1 MKFLAWFCGILLV
14 LVVALYCVLFSSFG
28 NSVLKPFVEKI
39 ASEKIGMEFRLEK
52 FELGFSSF
60 DILAIIN
67 GELGVESKGK
77 YSLFSS
83 QFDLNYNTQAKSF
96 NGMQIDLSLKGEALG
111 SFDNFVANGSGSLA
125 GSSIRFASRIKD
137 YAPLEL
143 KLDAKALDLA
153 ALSMIALKKAYI
165 TGKLSAVADIAGQ
178 EGTAKLNSAKII
190 ITKEAQNDF
199 GISLPAN
206 FALSLNSDIK
216 LLGKQVAAT
225 TRVKSAL
232 ANLSA
237 KNTSYNFENGEITSD
252 FNLDIANLAALE
264 PIIKQ
269 KLNGSIKVAGNTKIA
284 NGAMEF
290 LDAKINGLGGEI
302 LASLK
307 DNELNANIKNL
318 KLAQALSLAGLAPL
332 ANSDISGTAKI
343 TNLNDTKKIKGSANL
358 TLSSG
363 VLNHKQMNALLGSDL
378 SSDVSFNA
386 QNKLE
391 IASGTLNFD
400 SVLNSPVIENLGAK
414 GSYTLANG
422 DAKIDL
428 AGKIVDLGAIF
439 GSGAKSPA
447 NIKANV
453 GLKAGELRDAD
464 IDIKG
469 FGGQILAKVK
479 GKALNANIKNIKA
492 EQVLAMTTFG
502 SLFNGE
508 VNAELS
514 LDGLNLQNLN
524 GRGELSVKNGVFNA
538 AAMSKLLEAKFPENV
553 KFSLNFKPTFTNSV
567 AYFSSNF
574 ASNIANISKFDGSY
588 NLQKNALDAAYS
600 ANVSDLSKL
609 SFLTGVALYT
619 PLNVS
624 GKIAS
629 TNQAINASAN
639 SDIFGSNTD
648 ITFKSGALNANM
660 KNAKIEQILK
670 ALGYEQFYIGSTNMT
685 FDYNTASK
693 LGEFNA
699 NILNAHLAK
708 TGLTELISSVLGG
721 RDITTE
727 VYENGVVKGRVTGDI
742 ITFDA
747 NMHSKRSDINV
758 KQASINTKSKALN
771 IPVSANY
778 EKTDIGI
785 DITGTTDAPKYA
797 LSSQYLQQ
805 KAEQGVEKLI
815 DKAFKGNDEKADKA
829 KDILNNLKKLF

>member
-1 MKFLAWFCGILLV
+1 MKFLAWVCGILLV

-125 GSSIRFASRIKD
+125 GSNIRFASRIKD

-143 KLDAKALDLA
+143 KLDAKELDLA

-165 TGKLSAVADIAGQ
+165 SGKLSAVADIAGQ

-358 TLSSG
+358 TLSNG

-428 AGKIVDLGAIF
+428 AGKIADLGAIF
-439 GSGAKSPA
+439 GSGAKSPV

-453 GLKAGELRDAD
+453 GLKAGELSDGD

-538 AAMSKLLEAKFPENV
+538 AAMSKLLEAEFPKNV

-574 ASNIANISKFDGSY
+574 ASDIANISKFDGSY

-648 ITFKSGALNANM
+648 ITFKSGVLNANM

-670 ALGYEQFYIGSTNMT
+670 ALGYEQFYIGTTNMA

-693 LGEFNA
+693 FGEFNA

-727 VYENGVVKGRVTGDI
+727 VYENGVVKGTIKGDI

-785 DITGTTDAPKYA
+785 DITGTTQAPKYA

>member
-1 MKFLAWFCGILLV
+1 MKFLAWVCGILLV
-14 LVVALYCVLFSSFG
+14 LVVVLYCVLFSSFG

-225 TRVKSAL
+225 TRLKSAL

-269 KLNGSIKVAGNTKIA
+269 KLNGSIKVVGNTKIA

-358 TLSSG
+358 TLSNG

-400 SVLNSPVIENLGAK
+400 SVLSSPVIENLGAK

-428 AGKIVDLGAIF
+428 AGKIADLGAIF

-447 NIKANV
+447 IIKANV
-453 GLKAGELRDAD
+453 GLKAGELSDGD

-538 AAMSKLLEAKFPENV
+538 AAMSKLLETEFPENV

-574 ASNIANISKFDGSY
+574 ASDIANISKFDGSY

-648 ITFKSGALNANM
+648 ITFKSGVLNANM

-747 NMHSKRSDINV
+747 NIHSKRSDINV

-785 DITGTTDAPKYA
+785 DITGTTEAPKYA

>member
-1 MKFLAWFCGILLV
+1 MKFLAWICGILLV

-67 GELGVESKGK
+67 GELSVESRGK

-125 GSSIRFASRIKD
+125 GSNIRFASRIKD

-143 KLDAKALDLA
+143 KLDAKELDLA

-165 TGKLSAVADIAGQ
+165 SGKLSAVADIAGQ

-414 GSYTLANG
+414 GSYILANG

-428 AGKIVDLGAIF
+428 AGKIADLGAIF

-453 GLKAGELRDAD
+453 GLKAGELSDGD

-469 FGGQILAKVK
+469 FGGEILAKVK

-538 AAMSKLLEAKFPENV
+538 AAMSKLLETEFPENV

-574 ASNIANISKFDGSY
+574 ASDIANISKFDGSY
-588 NLQKNALDAAYS
+588 NLQKNTLDATYS

-648 ITFKSGALNANM
+648 ITFKSGVLNANM

-785 DITGTTDAPKYA
+785 DITGTTEAPKYA

>member
-1 MKFLAWFCGILLV
+1 MKFLAWICGILLV

-67 GELGVESKGK
+67 GELSVESRGK

-143 KLDAKALDLA
+143 KLDAKELDLA

-428 AGKIVDLGAIF
+428 VGKIADLGAIF
-439 GSGAKSPA
+439 GSGAKSPI

-453 GLKAGELRDAD
+453 GLKAGELSDGD

-538 AAMSKLLEAKFPENV
+538 AAMSKLLETEFPENV

-574 ASNIANISKFDGSY
+574 ASDIANISKFDGSY

-648 ITFKSGALNANM
+648 ITFKSGVLNANM

-785 DITGTTDAPKYA
+785 DITGTTEAPKYA

>member
-1 MKFLAWFCGILLV
+1 MKFLAWVCGILLV

-67 GELGVESKGK
+67 GELSVESRGK

-83 QFDLNYNTQAKSF
+83 QFDLNYNTQAKNF

-125 GSSIRFASRIKD
+125 GSNIRFASRIKD

-143 KLDAKALDLA
+143 KLDAKELDLA

-165 TGKLSAVADIAGQ
+165 SGKLSAVADIAGQ

-252 FNLDIANLAALE
+252 FNVDIANLAALE

-318 KLAQALSLAGLAPL
+318 KLAQALSLAGLVPL

-343 TNLNDTKKIKGSANL
+343 TNLSDTKKIKGSANL
-358 TLSSG
+358 TLSNG

-378 SSDVSFNA
+378 SSDVSFNV

-414 GSYTLANG
+414 GSYTLANA

-428 AGKIVDLGAIF
+428 VGKIADLGAIF
-439 GSGAKSPA
+439 GSGVKSPV

-453 GLKAGELRDAD
+453 GLKAGELSDGD

-469 FGGQILAKVK
+469 FGGEIIAKVK

-502 SLFNGE
+502 SLINGE

-514 LDGLNLQNLN
+514 LDGLKLENLN

-538 AAMSKLLEAKFPENV
+538 AAISKLLKTEFPENM

-574 ASNIANISKFDGSY
+574 ASDIANISKFDGSY
-588 NLQKNALDAAYS
+588 NLQKNTLDATYS

-629 TNQAINASAN
+629 KEQAINASAN
-639 SDIFGSNTD
+639 SDIFSSNTD
-648 ITFKSGALNANM
+648 ITFKSGVLNANM

-670 ALGYEQFYIGSTNMT
+670 ALGYAQFYIGTTNMA

-693 LGEFNA
+693 FGEFNA

-708 TGLTELISSVLGG
+708 SGLTALISSVLGG

-727 VYENGVVKGRVTGDI
+727 VYENGVVKGRVQGDI
-742 ITFDA
+742 IAFDA
-747 NMHSKRSDINV
+747 NMHSKRSDIEV

-785 DITGTTDAPKYA
+785 DITGTTEAPKYA
-797 LSSQYLQQ
+797 LSSQYLKQ

>member
-143 KLDAKALDLA
+143 KLDAKELDLA

-252 FNLDIANLAALE
+252 FNVDIANLAALE

-422 DAKIDL
+422 DAKINL
-428 AGKIVDLGAIF
+428 AGKIADLGAIF

-453 GLKAGELRDAD
+453 GLKAGELSDGD

-469 FGGQILAKVK
+469 FGGEILAKVK

-538 AAMSKLLEAKFPENV
+538 AAMSKLLEAEFPENV

-574 ASNIANISKFDGSY
+574 ASDIANISKFDGSY

-648 ITFKSGALNANM
+648 ITFKSGVLNANM

>member
-125 GSSIRFASRIKD
+125 GSNIRFASRIKD

-237 KNTSYNFENGEITSD
+237 KNTSYNFKNGEITSD
-252 FNLDIANLAALE
+252 FNVDIANLAALE

-269 KLNGSIKVAGNTKIA
+269 KLNGSIKVVGNTKIA

-574 ASNIANISKFDGSY
+574 ASDIANISKFDGSY

-648 ITFKSGALNANM
+648 ITFKSGVLKANM

-670 ALGYEQFYIGSTNMT
+670 ALGYEQFYIGSTNMA

>member
-1 MKFLAWFCGILLV
+1 MKFLAWVCGILLV

-125 GSSIRFASRIKD
+125 GSNIRFASRIKD

-143 KLDAKALDLA
+143 KLDAKELDLA

-252 FNLDIANLAALE
+252 FNVDIANLAALE

-290 LDAKINGLGGEI
+290 LDAKISGLGGEI

-358 TLSSG
+358 TLSNG

-414 GSYTLANG
+414 GSYILANA

-428 AGKIVDLGAIF
+428 AGKIADLGAIF

-453 GLKAGELRDAD
+453 GLKAGELSDGD

-538 AAMSKLLEAKFPENV
+538 AAMSKLLEAEFPENV

-574 ASNIANISKFDGSY
+574 ASDIANISKFDGSY

-619 PLNVS
+619 PLNLS

-629 TNQAINASAN
+629 TKQAINASAN

-648 ITFKSGALNANM
+648 ITFKSGVLNANM

-778 EKTDIGI
+778 EKTEIGI
-785 DITGTTDAPKYA
+785 DITGTTEAPKYA

>member
-1 MKFLAWFCGILLV
+1 MKFLAWICGILLV

-143 KLDAKALDLA
+143 KLDAKELDLA

-225 TRVKSAL
+225 TRLKSAL

-252 FNLDIANLAALE
+252 FNVDIANLAALE

-358 TLSSG
+358 TLSGG

-391 IASGTLNFD
+391 IASGVLNFD

-414 GSYTLANG
+414 GSYSLANG
-422 DAKIDL
+422 DAKINL
-428 AGKIVDLGAIF
+428 AGKIADLGAIF

-453 GLKAGELRDAD
+453 GLKAGELSDGD

-469 FGGQILAKVK
+469 FGGQIIAKVK

-574 ASNIANISKFDGSY
+574 ASDIANISKFDGSY

-785 DITGTTDAPKYA
+785 DITGTTEAPKYA

>member
-648 ITFKSGALNANM
+648 ITFKSGVLNANM

>member
-1 MKFLAWFCGILLV
+1 MKFLAWVCGILLV

-67 GELGVESKGK
+67 GELSVESRGK

-225 TRVKSAL
+225 TRLKSAL

-284 NGAMEF
+284 NGVMEF

-358 TLSSG
+358 TLSNG

-422 DAKIDL
+422 DAKINL
-428 AGKIVDLGAIF
+428 AGKIADLGAIF

-453 GLKAGELRDAD
+453 GLKAGELSDGD

-538 AAMSKLLEAKFPENV
+538 AAMSKLLETEFPENV

-574 ASNIANISKFDGSY
+574 ASDIANISKFDGSY

-670 ALGYEQFYIGSTNMT
+670 ALGYEQFYIGTTNMA

-693 LGEFNA
+693 FGEFNA

-727 VYENGVVKGRVTGDI
+727 VYENGVVKGKVTGDI

-758 KQASINTKSKALN
+758 EQASINTKSKALK

-785 DITGTTDAPKYA
+785 DITGTTEAPKYA

>member
-1 MKFLAWFCGILLV
+1 MKFLAWICGILLV
-14 LVVALYCVLFSSFG
+14 LVVALYCVFFSSFG

-237 KNTSYNFENGEITSD
+237 KNTSYNFENGEIISD

-391 IASGTLNFD
+391 ITSGVLNFD

-422 DAKIDL
+422 DAKINL
-428 AGKIVDLGAIF
+428 AGKIADLGAIF

-453 GLKAGELRDAD
+453 GLKAGELSDGD

-502 SLFNGE
+502 ALFNGE

-538 AAMSKLLEAKFPENV
+538 AAMSKLLETEFPENV

-574 ASNIANISKFDGSY
+574 ASDIANISKFDGSY

-609 SFLTGVALYT
+609 SFLTGLALYT

-639 SDIFGSNTD
+639 SNIFGSNTD
-648 ITFKSGALNANM
+648 ITFKSGVLNANM

-727 VYENGVVKGRVTGDI
+727 VYENGVVKGTIKGDI

-771 IPVSANY
+771 IPISANY

-785 DITGTTDAPKYA
+785 DITGTTEAPKYA

>member
-1 MKFLAWFCGILLV
+1 MKFLAWICGILLV
-14 LVVALYCVLFSSFG
+14 LAVALYCVLFSSFG

-39 ASEKIGMEFRLEK
+39 ASEKIGMELKLEK

-67 GELGVESKGK
+67 GELSVESRGK

-96 NGMQIDLSLKGEALG
+96 NGMQIDLSLKGEVLG

-125 GSSIRFASRIKD
+125 GSNIRFASRIKD
-137 YAPLEL
+137 YVPLEL
-143 KLDAKALDLA
+143 KLDAKELDLA

-165 TGKLSAVADIAGQ
+165 SGKLSAVADIAGQ

-225 TRVKSAL
+225 TRLKSAL

-252 FNLDIANLAALE
+252 FNVDIANLAALE

-318 KLAQALSLAGLAPL
+318 KLAQALSLAGLVPL

-343 TNLNDTKKIKGSANL
+343 TNLSDTKKIKGSANL
-358 TLSSG
+358 TLSNG
-363 VLNHKQMNALLGSDL
+363 VLNHKQMNSLLGSDL
-378 SSDVSFNA
+378 SSDVSFNV

-391 IASGTLNFD
+391 IASGVLNFD

-428 AGKIVDLGAIF
+428 VGKIADLGAIF
-439 GSGAKSPA
+439 GSGAKSPV

-453 GLKAGELRDAD
+453 GLKAGELSDAD

-469 FGGQILAKVK
+469 FGGEIIAKVK

-502 SLFNGE
+502 SLINGE

-514 LDGLNLQNLN
+514 LDGLKLENLN

-538 AAMSKLLEAKFPENV
+538 AAISKLLKTQFPENV
-553 KFSLNFKPTFTNSV
+553 KFSLNFKPTITNSV

-574 ASNIANISKFDGSY
+574 ASDIANISKFDGSY
-588 NLQKNALDAAYS
+588 NLQKNTLDATYS

-619 PLNVS
+619 PLNLS

-629 TNQAINASAN
+629 TKQAIDASAN

-648 ITFKSGALNANM
+648 ITFKSGVLNANM

-670 ALGYEQFYIGSTNMT
+670 ALGYEQFYIGTTNMA

-693 LGEFNA
+693 FGEFNA

-708 TGLTELISSVLGG
+708 SGLTALISSVLGG

-727 VYENGVVKGRVTGDI
+727 VYENGVVKGRVQGDI
-742 ITFDA
+742 IAFDA
-747 NMHSKRSDINV
+747 NMHSKRSDIEV
-758 KQASINTKSKALN
+758 KQASINTKSKALK

-785 DITGTTDAPKYA
+785 DITGTTEAPKYA
-797 LSSQYLQQ
+797 LSSQYLKQ

-815 DKAFKGNDEKADKA
+815 DKAFKDNDEKADKA
-829 KDILNNLKKLF
+829 KDILNNFKKLF

>member
-165 TGKLSAVADIAGQ
+165 SGKLSAVADIAGQ

-252 FNLDIANLAALE
+252 FNVDIANLAALE

-358 TLSSG
+358 TLSNG

-428 AGKIVDLGAIF
+428 AGKIADLGAIF
-439 GSGAKSPA
+439 GSGVKSPV

-453 GLKAGELRDAD
+453 GLKAGELSDGD

-469 FGGQILAKVK
+469 FGGEILAKVK

-538 AAMSKLLEAKFPENV
+538 AAMSKLLETQFPENV

-574 ASNIANISKFDGSY
+574 ASDIANISKFDGSY

-629 TNQAINASAN
+629 TNQVINASAN

-648 ITFKSGALNANM
+648 ITFKSGVLNANM

-708 TGLTELISSVLGG
+708 TGLTALISSVLGG

-727 VYENGVVKGRVTGDI
+727 VYENGVVKGTIKGDI

-785 DITGTTDAPKYA
+785 DITGTTEAPKYA
-797 LSSQYLQQ
+797 LSSQYLKQ

>member
-252 FNLDIANLAALE
+252 FNVDIANLAALE

-269 KLNGSIKVAGNTKIA
+269 KLNGSIKVAGNTKIT

-391 IASGTLNFD
+391 IVSGTLNFD

-428 AGKIVDLGAIF
+428 AGKIADLGAIF

-453 GLKAGELRDAD
+453 GLKAGELSDGD

-538 AAMSKLLEAKFPENV
+538 AAMSKLLETEFPENV

-574 ASNIANISKFDGSY
+574 ASDIANISKFDGSY

-600 ANVSDLSKL
+600 ANVNDLSKL

-629 TNQAINASAN
+629 TNQVINASAN

-648 ITFKSGALNANM
+648 ITFKSGVLNANM

-727 VYENGVVKGRVTGDI
+727 VYENGVVKGTIKGDI

-785 DITGTTDAPKYA
+785 DITGTTEAPKYA
-797 LSSQYLQQ
+797 LSSQYLKQ

>member
-1 MKFLAWFCGILLV
+1 M
-14 LVVALYCVLFSSFG
+14 LFSSFG

-143 KLDAKALDLA
+143 KLDAKELDLA

-252 FNLDIANLAALE
+252 FNVDIANLAALE

-358 TLSSG
+358 TLSGG

-428 AGKIVDLGAIF
+428 AGKIADLGAIF

-453 GLKAGELRDAD
+453 GLKAGELSDGD

-469 FGGQILAKVK
+469 FGGEILAKVK

-538 AAMSKLLEAKFPENV
+538 AAMSKLLETEFPENV

-574 ASNIANISKFDGSY
+574 ASDIANISKFDGSY

-648 ITFKSGALNANM
+648 ITFKSGVLNANM

-785 DITGTTDAPKYA
+785 DITGTTEAPKYA

>member
-143 KLDAKALDLA
+143 KLDAKELDLA

-252 FNLDIANLAALE
+252 FNVDIANLAALE

-358 TLSSG
+358 TLSNG

-391 IASGTLNFD
+391 IASGVLNFN

-428 AGKIVDLGAIF
+428 AGKIADLGAIF
-439 GSGAKSPA
+439 GSGVKSPA

-453 GLKAGELRDAD
+453 GLKAGELSDGD

-574 ASNIANISKFDGSY
+574 ASDIANISKFDGSY

-609 SFLTGVALYT
+609 SFLTGVALYS

-670 ALGYEQFYIGSTNMT
+670 ALGYEQFYIGTTNMT

-727 VYENGVVKGRVTGDI
+727 VYENGVVKGTIKGDI
-742 ITFDA
+742 IAFDA

-785 DITGTTDAPKYA
+785 DITGTTQAPKYA

>member
-14 LVVALYCVLFSSFG
+14 LVAALYCVLFSSFG
-28 NSVLKPFVEKI
+28 NSVLKPFIEKI

-67 GELGVESKGK
+67 GELSVESKGK

-143 KLDAKALDLA
+143 KLDAKELDLA

-252 FNLDIANLAALE
+252 FNVDIANLAALE

-358 TLSSG
+358 TLSNG

-391 IASGTLNFD
+391 IASGVLNFN

-428 AGKIVDLGAIF
+428 AGKIADLGAIF
-439 GSGAKSPA
+439 GSGAKSPI
-447 NIKANV
+447 NIKANM
-453 GLKAGELRDAD
+453 GLKAGELSDGD

-538 AAMSKLLEAKFPENV
+538 AAMSKLLEAEFPENM

-574 ASNIANISKFDGSY
+574 ASDIANISKFDGSY

-648 ITFKSGALNANM
+648 ITFKSGVLNANM

-785 DITGTTDAPKYA
+785 DITGTTEAPKYA

>member
-1 MKFLAWFCGILLV
+1 MKFLAWVCGILLV

-252 FNLDIANLAALE
+252 FNVDIANLAALE

-332 ANSDISGTAKI
+332 ANSAISGTAKI
-343 TNLNDTKKIKGSANL
+343 TNLSDTKKIKGSANL
-358 TLSSG
+358 TLSNG

-378 SSDVSFNA
+378 SSDVSFNV

-422 DAKIDL
+422 DAKINL
-428 AGKIVDLGAIF
+428 AGKIADLGAIF

-453 GLKAGELRDAD
+453 ELKAGELSDGD

-538 AAMSKLLEAKFPENV
+538 AAMSKLLETEFPENV

-574 ASNIANISKFDGSY
+574 ASDIANISKFDGSY

-619 PLNVS
+619 PLNLS

-629 TNQAINASAN
+629 TKQAIDASAN

-648 ITFKSGALNANM
+648 ITFKSGVLNANM

-670 ALGYEQFYIGSTNMT
+670 ALGYAQFYIGSTNMT

-727 VYENGVVKGRVTGDI
+727 VYENGVVKGTIKGDI

-785 DITGTTDAPKYA
+785 DITGTTEAPKYA

>member
-125 GSSIRFASRIKD
+125 GSNIRFASRIKD

-143 KLDAKALDLA
+143 KLDAKELDLA

-252 FNLDIANLAALE
+252 FNVDIVNLAALE

-343 TNLNDTKKIKGSANL
+343 TNLSDTKKIKGSANL
-358 TLSSG
+358 TLSRG

-422 DAKIDL
+422 DAKINL
-428 AGKIVDLGAIF
+428 AGKIADLGAIF
-439 GSGAKSPA
+439 GSGAKSPI

-453 GLKAGELRDAD
+453 GLKAGELSNGD

-538 AAMSKLLEAKFPENV
+538 AAMSKLLETEFPENV

-574 ASNIANISKFDGSY
+574 ASDIANISKFDGSY

-648 ITFKSGALNANM
+648 ITFKSGVLNANM

-670 ALGYEQFYIGSTNMT
+670 ALGYEQFYIGTTNMA

-693 LGEFNA
+693 FGEFNA

-708 TGLTELISSVLGG
+708 SGLTALISSVLGG

-758 KQASINTKSKALN
+758 KQASINTKSKALK

-785 DITGTTDAPKYA
+785 DITGTTEAPKYA
-797 LSSQYLQQ
+797 LSSQYLKQ

>member
-143 KLDAKALDLA
+143 KLDAKELDLA

-199 GISLPAN
+199 GISLPSN

-269 KLNGSIKVAGNTKIA
+269 KLNGSIKVAVNTKIA

-290 LDAKINGLGGEI
+290 LDDKINGLGGEI

-358 TLSSG
+358 TLSNG

-400 SVLNSPVIENLGAK
+400 SVLSSPVIENLGAK

-428 AGKIVDLGAIF
+428 AGKIADLGAIF

-453 GLKAGELRDAD
+453 GLKAGELSDGD

-469 FGGQILAKVK
+469 FGGEILAKVK

-538 AAMSKLLEAKFPENV
+538 AAMSKLLKTEFPENV

-574 ASNIANISKFDGSY
+574 ASDIANISKFDGSY

-648 ITFKSGALNANM
+648 ITFKSGVLNANM

-727 VYENGVVKGRVTGDI
+727 VYENGVVKGAIKGDI
-742 ITFDA
+742 IAFDA

>member
-1 MKFLAWFCGILLV
+1 MKFLAWVCGILLV

-143 KLDAKALDLA
+143 KLDAKELDLA

-165 TGKLSAVADIAGQ
+165 SGKLSAVADIAGQ

-252 FNLDIANLAALE
+252 FNVDIANLAALE

-358 TLSSG
+358 TLSNG

-428 AGKIVDLGAIF
+428 AGKIADLGAIF

-453 GLKAGELRDAD
+453 GLKAGELSDGD

-469 FGGQILAKVK
+469 FGGEILAKVK

-538 AAMSKLLEAKFPENV
+538 AAMSKLLETEFPENV

-574 ASNIANISKFDGSY
+574 ASDIANISKFDGSY

-619 PLNVS
+619 PLNLS

-629 TNQAINASAN
+629 TKQAINASAN

-648 ITFKSGALNANM
+648 ITFKSGVLNANM

-758 KQASINTKSKALN
+758 EQASINTKSKALK

-785 DITGTTDAPKYA
+785 DITGTTEAPKYA
-797 LSSQYLQQ
+797 LSSQYLKQ

>member
-67 GELGVESKGK
+67 GELSVESRGK

-143 KLDAKALDLA
+143 KLDAKELDLA

-165 TGKLSAVADIAGQ
+165 SGKLSAVADIAGQ

-252 FNLDIANLAALE
+252 FNVDIANLAALE

-428 AGKIVDLGAIF
+428 AGKIADLGAIF
-439 GSGAKSPA
+439 GSGAKSPV

-453 GLKAGELRDAD
+453 GLKAGELSDGD

-469 FGGQILAKVK
+469 FGGEIIAKVK

-514 LDGLNLQNLN
+514 LDGLKLQNLN

-538 AAMSKLLEAKFPENV
+538 AAMSKLLETQFPENV

-574 ASNIANISKFDGSY
+574 ASDIANISKFDGSY

-648 ITFKSGALNANM
+648 ITFKSGVLNANM

-727 VYENGVVKGRVTGDI
+727 VYENGVVKGRVQGDI

-785 DITGTTDAPKYA
+785 DITGTTEAPKYA
-797 LSSQYLQQ
+797 LSSQYLKQ

>member
-165 TGKLSAVADIAGQ
+165 TGKLRSVADIAGQ
-178 EGTAKLNSAKII
+178 ECTAKLNSAKII

-199 GISLPAN
+199 GISLPSN

-252 FNLDIANLAALE
+252 FNVDIANLAALE

-574 ASNIANISKFDGSY
+574 ASDIANISKFDGSY

-648 ITFKSGALNANM
+648 ITFKSGVLKANM

-670 ALGYEQFYIGSTNMT
+670 ALGYEQFYIGSTNMA

>member
-1 MKFLAWFCGILLV
+1 MKFLAWICGILLV

-83 QFDLNYNTQAKSF
+83 QFDLNYNTQAKNF

-252 FNLDIANLAALE
+252 FNVDIANLAALE

-358 TLSSG
+358 TLSNG

-428 AGKIVDLGAIF
+428 AGKIADLGAIF
-439 GSGAKSPA
+439 GSGVKSPV

-453 GLKAGELRDAD
+453 GLKAGELSDGD

-469 FGGQILAKVK
+469 FGGEILAKVK

-538 AAMSKLLEAKFPENV
+538 AAMSKLLETEFPENV

-574 ASNIANISKFDGSY
+574 ASDIANISKFDGSY

-609 SFLTGVALYT
+609 SFLTGVALYS

-629 TNQAINASAN
+629 ANQAITASAN

-648 ITFKSGALNANM
+648 ITFKSGVLNANM

-727 VYENGVVKGRVTGDI
+727 VYENGVVKGTIKGDI
-742 ITFDA
+742 IAFDA
-747 NMHSKRSDINV
+747 NMHSKRSDIEV

-785 DITGTTDAPKYA
+785 DITGTTQAPKYA

-815 DKAFKGNDEKADKA
+815 DKAFKGNDEKADKS

>member
-1 MKFLAWFCGILLV
+1 MKFLAWVCGILLV

-206 FALSLNSDIK
+206 FALSLNSDMK

-252 FNLDIANLAALE
+252 FNVDIANLAALE

-269 KLNGSIKVAGNTKIA
+269 KLNGSIKVVGNTKIA

-343 TNLNDTKKIKGSANL
+343 TNLSDTKKIKGSANL

-391 IASGTLNFD
+391 IASGVLNFD

-422 DAKIDL
+422 DAKINL
-428 AGKIVDLGAIF
+428 AGKIADLGAIF

-453 GLKAGELRDAD
+453 GLKAGELSDGD

-469 FGGQILAKVK
+469 FGGEILAKVK

-574 ASNIANISKFDGSY
+574 ASDIANISKFDGSY

-619 PLNVS
+619 PLNLS

-785 DITGTTDAPKYA
+785 DITGTTEAPKYA

-829 KDILNNLKKLF
+829 KDILNNLKRLF

>member
-252 FNLDIANLAALE
+252 FNVDIANLAALE

-358 TLSSG
+358 TLSNG

-414 GSYTLANG
+414 GSYILANA

-428 AGKIVDLGAIF
+428 AGKIADLGAIF

-453 GLKAGELRDAD
+453 GLKAGELSDGD

-469 FGGQILAKVK
+469 FGGEILAKVK

-538 AAMSKLLEAKFPENV
+538 AAMSKLLEAQFPENV

-574 ASNIANISKFDGSY
+574 ASDIANISKFDGSY

-648 ITFKSGALNANM
+648 ITFKSGVLNANM

-670 ALGYEQFYIGSTNMT
+670 ALGYEQFYIGTTNMA

-727 VYENGVVKGRVTGDI
+727 VYENGVVKGRVQGDI

-785 DITGTTDAPKYA
+785 DITGTTEAPKYA

>member
-1 MKFLAWFCGILLV
+1 MKFLAWVCGILLV

-143 KLDAKALDLA
+143 KLDAKELDLA

-165 TGKLSAVADIAGQ
+165 SGKLSAVADIAGQ

-252 FNLDIANLAALE
+252 FNVDIANLAALE

-428 AGKIVDLGAIF
+428 VGKIADLGAIF

-453 GLKAGELRDAD
+453 GLKAGELSDGD
-464 IDIKG
+464 IDIRG

-538 AAMSKLLEAKFPENV
+538 AAMSKLLETEFPENV

-574 ASNIANISKFDGSY
+574 ASDIANISKFDGSY

-648 ITFKSGALNANM
+648 ITFKSGVLNANM

-670 ALGYEQFYIGSTNMT
+670 ALGYEQFYIGSTNMA

-693 LGEFNA
+693 FGEFNA

-727 VYENGVVKGRVTGDI
+727 VYENGVVKGTIKGDI
-742 ITFDA
+742 IAFDA

-785 DITGTTDAPKYA
+785 DITGTSQAPKYA

>member
-1 MKFLAWFCGILLV
+1 MKFLAWVCGILLV

-165 TGKLSAVADIAGQ
+165 TGKLSAVADITGQ

-318 KLAQALSLAGLAPL
+318 KLAQALSLAGLVPL

-343 TNLNDTKKIKGSANL
+343 TNLSDTKKIKGSANL
-358 TLSSG
+358 TLSNG

-422 DAKIDL
+422 DAKINL
-428 AGKIVDLGAIF
+428 AGKIADLGAIF

-453 GLKAGELRDAD
+453 GLKAGELSDGD

-469 FGGQILAKVK
+469 FGGEILAKVK

-508 VNAELS
+508 VNAELN
-514 LDGLNLQNLN
+514 LHGLNLQNLN

-538 AAMSKLLEAKFPENV
+538 AAMSQLLEAKFPENV

-574 ASNIANISKFDGSY
+574 ASDIANISKFDGSY

-609 SFLTGVALYT
+609 SFLTGVDLYT

-648 ITFKSGALNANM
+648 ITFKSGVLNANM

-727 VYENGVVKGRVTGDI
+727 VYENGVVKGRITGDI

>member
-1 MKFLAWFCGILLV
+1 MKFLAWVCGILLV

-125 GSSIRFASRIKD
+125 GSNIRFASRIKD

-143 KLDAKALDLA
+143 KLDAKELDLA

-252 FNLDIANLAALE
+252 FNVDIANLAALE

-428 AGKIVDLGAIF
+428 VGKIADLGAIF

-453 GLKAGELRDAD
+453 GLKAGELSDGD

-538 AAMSKLLEAKFPENV
+538 AAMSKLLETEFPGNV

-574 ASNIANISKFDGSY
+574 ASDIANISKFDGSY

-648 ITFKSGALNANM
+648 ITFKSGVLNANM

-785 DITGTTDAPKYA
+785 DITGTTEAPKYA

>member
-1 MKFLAWFCGILLV
+1 MKFLAWVCGILLV

-67 GELGVESKGK
+67 GELGVESRGK

-143 KLDAKALDLA
+143 KLDAKELDLA

-252 FNLDIANLAALE
+252 FNVDIANLAALE

-343 TNLNDTKKIKGSANL
+343 TNLSDTKKIKGSANL

-378 SSDVSFNA
+378 SSDVSFNV

-391 IASGTLNFD
+391 IASGVLNFD

-414 GSYTLANG
+414 GSYTLANA

-428 AGKIVDLGAIF
+428 AGKIADLGAIF

-453 GLKAGELRDAD
+453 GLKAGELSDGD

-469 FGGQILAKVK
+469 FGGEIIAKVK

-538 AAMSKLLEAKFPENV
+538 AAMSKLLETEFPENV

-574 ASNIANISKFDGSY
+574 ASDIANISKFDGSY

-648 ITFKSGALNANM
+648 ITFKSGVLNANM

-670 ALGYEQFYIGSTNMT
+670 ALGYEQFYIGTTNMA

-693 LGEFNA
+693 FGEFNA

-708 TGLTELISSVLGG
+708 SGLTALISSVLGG

-785 DITGTTDAPKYA
+785 DITGTTEAPKYA
-797 LSSQYLQQ
+797 LSSQYLKQ

>member
-1 MKFLAWFCGILLV
+1 MKFLAWICGILLV

-39 ASEKIGMEFRLEK
+39 ASEKIGMELKLEK

-67 GELGVESKGK
+67 GELSVESRGK

-83 QFDLNYNTQAKSF
+83 QFDLNYNTQAKNF

-143 KLDAKALDLA
+143 KLDAKELDLA
-153 ALSMIALKKAYI
+153 ALSTIALKKAYI

-199 GISLPAN
+199 SISLPAN

-252 FNLDIANLAALE
+252 FNMDIANLAALE

-318 KLAQALSLAGLAPL
+318 KLAQALSLAGLVPL

-343 TNLNDTKKIKGSANL
+343 TNLSDTKKIKGSANL
-358 TLSSG
+358 TLSGG

-378 SSDVSFNA
+378 SSDVSFNV

-414 GSYTLANG
+414 GSYTLAND

-428 AGKIVDLGAIF
+428 VGKIADLGAIF
-439 GSGAKSPA
+439 GSGAKSPI

-453 GLKAGELRDAD
+453 GLKAGELSDAD

-502 SLFNGE
+502 SLINGE

-514 LDGLNLQNLN
+514 LDGLKLQNLN
-524 GRGELSVKNGVFNA
+524 GRGELSVKNGVFNSA
-538 AAMSKLLEAKFPENV
+538 AISKLLKTQFPENM

-574 ASNIANISKFDGSY
+574 ASDIANISKFDGSY
-588 NLQKNALDAAYS
+588 NLQKNTLDATYS

-629 TNQAINASAN
+629 KEQAINASAN
-639 SDIFGSNTD
+639 SDIFSSNTD
-648 ITFKSGALNANM
+648 ITFKSGVLNANM

-670 ALGYEQFYIGSTNMT
+670 ALGYEQFYIGTTNMA

-693 LGEFNA
+693 FGEFNA

-708 TGLTELISSVLGG
+708 SGLTVLISSVLGG

-727 VYENGVVKGRVTGDI
+727 VYENGVVKGKVTGDI

-758 KQASINTKSKALN
+758 EQASINTKSKALK

-785 DITGTTDAPKYA
+785 DITGTTEAPKYA
-797 LSSQYLQQ
+797 LSSQYLKQ

-815 DKAFKGNDEKADKA
+815 DKAFKDNDEKADKA

>member
-143 KLDAKALDLA
+143 KLDAKELDLA

-165 TGKLSAVADIAGQ
+165 SGKLSAVADIAGQ

-252 FNLDIANLAALE
+252 FNVDIANLAALE

-358 TLSSG
+358 TLSNG
-363 VLNHKQMNALLGSDL
+363 VLNHKQMNDLLGSDL

-428 AGKIVDLGAIF
+428 AGKIADLGAIF

-453 GLKAGELRDAD
+453 GLKAGELSDGD

-538 AAMSKLLEAKFPENV
+538 AAMSKLLETEFPKNV

-574 ASNIANISKFDGSY
+574 ASDIANISKFDGSY

-648 ITFKSGALNANM
+648 ITFKSSTLNANM

-670 ALGYEQFYIGSTNMT
+670 ALGYEQFYIGTANT
-685 FDYNTASK
+685 DFIYNTASK

-708 TGLTELISSVLGG
+708 SGLTALISSVLGG

-785 DITGTTDAPKYA
+785 DITGTTQAPKYA

>member
-1 MKFLAWFCGILLV
+1 MKFLAWVCGILLV

-67 GELGVESKGK
+67 GELSVESRGK

-143 KLDAKALDLA
+143 KLDAKELDLA

-165 TGKLSAVADIAGQ
+165 SGKLSAVADIAGQ
-178 EGTAKLNSAKII
+178 KGTAKLNSAKII

-290 LDAKINGLGGEI
+290 LDAKISGLGGEI

-318 KLAQALSLAGLAPL
+318 KLAQALSLAGLVPL

-343 TNLNDTKKIKGSANL
+343 TNLSDTKKIKGSANL
-358 TLSSG
+358 TLSGG

-428 AGKIVDLGAIF
+428 AGKIADLGAIF
-439 GSGAKSPA
+439 GSGAKSPI

-453 GLKAGELRDAD
+453 GLKAGELSDGD

-469 FGGQILAKVK
+469 FGGEIIAKVK

-502 SLFNGE
+502 SLINGE

-514 LDGLNLQNLN
+514 LDGLKLQNLN

-538 AAMSKLLEAKFPENV
+538 AAISKLLEAEFPENV
-553 KFSLNFKPTFTNSV
+553 KFSLNFKPTLTNSV

-574 ASNIANISKFDGSY
+574 ASDIANISKFDGSY
-588 NLQKNALDAAYS
+588 NLQKNTLDATYS

-609 SFLTGVALYT
+609 GFLTGVTLYT

-629 TNQAINASAN
+629 TKQAINASAN

-648 ITFKSGALNANM
+648 ITFKSGVLNANM

-670 ALGYEQFYIGSTNMT
+670 ALGYEQFYIGTTNMA

-708 TGLTELISSVLGG
+708 SGLTALISSVLGG

-742 ITFDA
+742 IAFDA
-747 NMHSKRSDINV
+747 NMHSKRSDIEV

-785 DITGTTDAPKYA
+785 DITGTTEAPKYA
-797 LSSQYLQQ
+797 LSSQYLKQ

>member
-1 MKFLAWFCGILLV
+1 MKFLAWVCGILLV
-14 LVVALYCVLFSSFG
+14 LVVVLYCVLFSSFG

-111 SFDNFVANGSGSLA
+111 SFYNFVANGSGSLA

-165 TGKLSAVADIAGQ
+165 TGKLSAVADITGQ

-206 FALSLNSDIK
+206 FTLSLNSDIK

-358 TLSSG
+358 TLSGG

-428 AGKIVDLGAIF
+428 AGKIADLGAIF

-447 NIKANV
+447 IIKANV

-464 IDIKG
+464 IDITG
-469 FGGQILAKVK
+469 FGGEILAKVK

-538 AAMSKLLEAKFPENV
+538 AAMSKLLETEFPENV

-574 ASNIANISKFDGSY
+574 ASDIANISKFDGSY

-648 ITFKSGALNANM
+648 ITFKSGVLKANM

-670 ALGYEQFYIGSTNMT
+670 ALGYEQFYIGSTNMA

-727 VYENGVVKGRVTGDI
+727 VYENGVVKGAIKGDI

>member
-143 KLDAKALDLA
+143 KLDAKELDLA

-225 TRVKSAL
+225 TRLKSAI

-252 FNLDIANLAALE
+252 FNVDIANLAALE

-358 TLSSG
+358 TLSNG

-386 QNKLE
+386 QNNLE

-422 DAKIDL
+422 DAKINL
-428 AGKIVDLGAIF
+428 AGKIADLGAIF

-469 FGGQILAKVK
+469 FGGQIIAKVK

-538 AAMSKLLEAKFPENV
+538 AAMSKLLETEFPENV

-574 ASNIANISKFDGSY
+574 ASDIANISKFDGSY

-600 ANVSDLSKL
+600 TNVSDLSKL
-609 SFLTGVALYT
+609 SFLTGLALYT

>member
-1 MKFLAWFCGILLV
+1 MKFLAWICGILLV

-252 FNLDIANLAALE
+252 FNVDIANLAALE

-358 TLSSG
+358 TLSNG

-422 DAKIDL
+422 DAKINL
-428 AGKIVDLGAIF
+428 AGKIADLGAIF
-439 GSGAKSPA
+439 GSAAKSPA

-453 GLKAGELRDAD
+453 GLKAGELSDGD

-469 FGGQILAKVK
+469 FGGEILAKVK

-538 AAMSKLLEAKFPENV
+538 AAMSKLLEAEFPENV

-574 ASNIANISKFDGSY
+574 ASDIANISKFDGSY

-670 ALGYEQFYIGSTNMT
+670 SLGYEQFYIGSTNMT

-727 VYENGVVKGRVTGDI
+727 VYENGVVKGRITGDI
-742 ITFDA
+742 IAFDA

-785 DITGTTDAPKYA
+785 DITGTTEAPKYA

>member
-1 MKFLAWFCGILLV
+1 MKFLAWICGILLV

-67 GELGVESKGK
+67 GELSVESRGK

-125 GSSIRFASRIKD
+125 GSNIRFASRIKD

-143 KLDAKALDLA
+143 KLDAKELDLA

-165 TGKLSAVADIAGQ
+165 SGKLSAVADIAGQ

-252 FNLDIANLAALE
+252 FNVDIANLAALE

-358 TLSSG
+358 TLSRG

-391 IASGTLNFD
+391 IASGVLNFD

-428 AGKIVDLGAIF
+428 AGKIADLGAIF
-439 GSGAKSPA
+439 GSGAKSPI

-453 GLKAGELRDAD
+453 GLKAGELSDGD

-538 AAMSKLLEAKFPENV
+538 AAMSKLLETEFPENV

-574 ASNIANISKFDGSY
+574 ASDIANISKFDGSY

-648 ITFKSGALNANM
+648 ITFKSGVLNANM

-727 VYENGVVKGRVTGDI
+727 VYENGVVKGTIKGDI

-785 DITGTTDAPKYA
+785 DITGTTEAPKYA

>member
-67 GELGVESKGK
+67 GELSVESKGK

-252 FNLDIANLAALE
+252 FNVDIANLAALE

-428 AGKIVDLGAIF
+428 AGKIADLGAIF
-439 GSGAKSPA
+439 GSGVKSPV

-453 GLKAGELRDAD
+453 GLKAGELSDGD

-469 FGGQILAKVK
+469 FGGEILAKVK

-538 AAMSKLLEAKFPENV
+538 AAMSKLLETEFPENV

-574 ASNIANISKFDGSY
+574 ASDIANISKFDGSY

-648 ITFKSGALNANM
+648 ITFKSGVLNANM

-785 DITGTTDAPKYA
+785 DITGTTEAPKYA
-797 LSSQYLQQ
+797 LSSQYLKQ

>member
-67 GELGVESKGK
+67 GELGVESSGK

-143 KLDAKALDLA
+143 KLDAKELDLA

-252 FNLDIANLAALE
+252 FNVDIANLAALE

-358 TLSSG
+358 TLSNG

-400 SVLNSPVIENLGAK
+400 SVLSSPVIENLGAK

-428 AGKIVDLGAIF
+428 AGKIADLGAIF

-453 GLKAGELRDAD
+453 GLKAGELSDGD

-538 AAMSKLLEAKFPENV
+538 AAMSKLLETEFPENV

-574 ASNIANISKFDGSY
+574 ASDIANISKFDGSY

-727 VYENGVVKGRVTGDI
+727 VYENGVVKGRIKGDI

-785 DITGTTDAPKYA
+785 DITGTTEAPKYA